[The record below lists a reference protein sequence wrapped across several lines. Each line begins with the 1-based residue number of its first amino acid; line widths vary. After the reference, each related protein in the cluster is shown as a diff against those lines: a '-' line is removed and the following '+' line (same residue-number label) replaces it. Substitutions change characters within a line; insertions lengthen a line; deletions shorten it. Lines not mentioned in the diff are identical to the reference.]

1 MMRSRRSMLLTM
13 LIAALVALSA
23 IAPAL
28 ARQAPPEAG
37 HGINPADMD
46 LAVDPAADFYRF
58 ANGGWLDRTPIP
70 ADEGQYGVF
79 NEVYDRTTAQ
89 LLDLMGR
96 LAEGGQV
103 QGGTD
108 EWKAVELFR
117 QGTDLA
123 TRNAQGVAPIRPT
136 IAEIDAIR
144 DLTGVHQ
151 FLEGSSFRG
160 INGLMG
166 VGVGPGLDDST
177 VNIAFLGG
185 PYLGLPN
192 RDYYLEEAS
201 GNAEV
206 RAAYVETSADLLGF
220 LGYDEA
226 RAAAAARAVYDLER
240 RLAEPTLTREEQQ
253 NVSLLNNPTAI
264 ADLTTRYPL
273 MDWPGYLETLGLEGV
288 DPLLVTETRYLDALS
303 AIVEGTPV
311 DVLKDYLKLEL
322 IWTVSDYLTEEI
334 EATAFAF
341 RGGVLGGVQEQR
353 PIAERALETVNFGLG
368 EAVGKLYVEAYFPP
382 EAKAQIEALV
392 AELIR
397 AYRLRLEANP
407 WMTAETKATALAKLA
422 KLRVKVGYPDR
433 FRSYGAVSVE
443 ESYAATSLS
452 AFNAE
457 TRRQLRRAG
466 QPVDKE
472 EWFLPPQTVN
482 AFYNPQNNEIVF
494 PAGILQAP
502 FFDYRADPA
511 SNYGAIGFIIGHE
524 ITHGFDVGGSQ
535 FDGDGNLVNWWS
547 EADVASFGELN
558 GRVVAQYDA
567 IEDLPGVNVDGQ
579 ITVGENVADL
589 GGLQVAHDALLNA
602 LGATGVAPL
611 PQAEATPVAS
621 PVASPVAAAIATPLA
636 SPAATPAASPA
647 ALAAFEGLTQ
657 EQRFFVAAA
666 TVWHEVT
673 REEALRTQVQT
684 DPHSPAKVR
693 ATTPL
698 RNMDEFHAAFG
709 IGPGDA
715 MYLPPEERVVVW

>member
-1 MMRSRRSMLLTM
+1 M
-13 LIAALVALSA
+13 LIAVLVALSSF
-23 IAPAL
+23 APVL

-46 LAVDPAADFYRF
+46 LSVDPASDFYRF

-70 ADEGQYGVF
+70 ADEGRYGVF

-108 EWKAVELFR
+108 EWKAVEMFR

-123 TRNAQGVAPIRPT
+123 TRNAQGVEPIRPT
-136 IAEIDAIR
+136 VDEIDAIR

-151 FLEGSSFRG
+151 FLEGSTFRG
-160 INGLMG
+160 INGL
-166 VGVGPGLDDST
+166 VPIQVFPGLEDST
-177 VNIAFLGG
+177 VNVTYLGG

-192 RDYYLEEAS
+192 RDYYLEEAP

-206 RAAYVETSADLLGF
+206 RAAYVDTAAKLLGF
-220 LGYDEA
+220 LGYDDA
-226 RAAAAARAVYDLER
+226 RARPAAQAVYDLER

-253 NVSLLNNPTAI
+253 DFSLFNNPTAV
-264 ADLTTRYPL
+264 ADLATRYPL
-273 MDWPGYLETLGLEGV
+273 MDWPGYLETLGLKGI
-288 DPLLVTETRYLDALS
+288 DPLIVTETRYLDALP
-303 AIVEGTPV
+303 AIVESTPV

-322 IWTVSDYLTEEI
+322 LWGASGTLSEEI

-341 RGGVLGGVQEQR
+341 QGGVLGGVQEQR
-353 PIAERALETVNFGLG
+353 PIAERSLETVNFALG

-382 EAKAQIEALV
+382 EAKAQIETLV

-407 WMTAETKATALAKLA
+407 WMTPETKATALAKLD
-422 KLRVKVGYPDR
+422 KFRVKVGYPDR
-433 FRSYGAVSVE
+433 FRSYGAVAIE
-443 ESYAATSLS
+443 DSYAGTVLNAL
-452 AFNAE
+452 NAE
-457 TRRQLRRAG
+457 TRRLLQQAG
-466 QPVDKE
+466 KPVDKE
-472 EWFLPPQTVN
+472 EWGLPPQTVN

-511 SNYGAIGFIIGHE
+511 SNYGAIGFVIGHE
-524 ITHGFDVGGSQ
+524 ITHGFDIGGSQ
-535 FDGDGNLVNWWS
+535 FDADGNLVNWWS
-547 EADVASFGELN
+547 EADTAAFQALN

-567 IEDLPGVNVDGQ
+567 IEVLPGVTVDGQ

-589 GGLQVAHDALLNA
+589 GGLQVAHDALMNA
-602 LGATGVAPL
+602 LGATGVPPL
-611 PQAEATPVAS
+611 PQTEATPIASPISSPVVEAIASPPASPAVPPIAS
-621 PVASPVAAAIATPLA
+621 PVASPAAIA
-636 SPAATPAASPA
+636 
-647 ALAAFEGLTQ
+647 FESLTQ

-673 REEALRTQVQT
+673 RDEALRTQVQT
-684 DPHSPAKVR
+684 DSHSPAQVR
-693 ATTPL
+693 GTRPL
-698 RNMDEFHAAFG
+698 QNMDEFHAAFG
-709 IGPGDA
+709 IEPGDA
-715 MYLPPEERVVVW
+715 IYLPPEERVVVW